1 MTRYTEVIMKISDNE
16 RKALL
21 EEQKRLRLLM
31 EFMLVQTEGEYIHK
45 SELAISEVAYDRLAV
60 ISQALAV

>member
-1 MTRYTEVIMKISDNE
+1 MSEQFIMKISDNE